1 VKGQHAVKTGS
12 LKIVQSAQV
21 KSKNDDKKTVT
32 GTEVMFETNS
42 FLCFIDMMHKYFKYC
57 RQWEQW
63 T

>member
-32 GTEVMFETNS
+32 EVMFETIIRFCVS
-42 FLCFIDMMHKYFKYC
+42 L
-57 RQWEQW
+57 